1 MWEGGG
7 WEEGEV
13 GGGSPVG
20 KGVEEEEECCLVMWA
35 VRERGIQGKHLRVGE
50 TRDGGR
56 GENVRTVYTMALPP
70 VEGSR
75 AFNCAGV

>member
-20 KGVEEEEECCLVMWA
+20 KGVEEEEA

-50 TRDGGR
+50 TRDGRR
-56 GENVRTVYTMALPP
+56 GENVRTVYTLALPP